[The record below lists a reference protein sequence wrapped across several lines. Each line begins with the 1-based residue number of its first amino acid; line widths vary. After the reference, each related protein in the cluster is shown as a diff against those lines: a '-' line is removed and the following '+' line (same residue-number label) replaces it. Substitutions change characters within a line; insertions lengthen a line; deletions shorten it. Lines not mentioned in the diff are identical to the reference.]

1 MGKWTIDPDHSV
13 AAFAVRHM
21 TIAMVR
27 GQFNKLSGSIYFDPA
42 AVGQSSVEVE
52 IEAASIT
59 TGIPKRDD
67 HLRSPD
73 FFDAGRYP
81 VILFRSTAVAAAG
94 GNRAR
99 VTGDLTLH
107 GTTRTVTFD
116 AEYFGPVKAPY
127 GGETSMGF
135 SASARLN
142 REDFGILWNETLEAG
157 GVMVG
162 NEVQIFL
169 DVEADLAGEQ
179 P

>member
-1 MGKWTIDPDHSV
+1 MEKWNIDSDHSV

-21 TIAMVR
+21 MIAMVR
-27 GQFNKLSGSIYFDPA
+27 GQFNKLSGSICFDPDDA
-42 AVGQSSVEVE
+42 ARSSVEVE

-73 FFDAGRYP
+73 FFDVEKYP
-81 VILFRSTAVAAAG
+81 AVVFRSTAVEATG

-99 VTGDLTLH
+99 VTGELTLH
-107 GTTRTVTFD
+107 GTTRTITFD
-116 AEYFGPVKAPY
+116 AEHFGPVKAPY
-127 GGETSMGF
+127 GGEISRGF
-135 SASARLN
+135 SASTRLN

-169 DVEADLAGEQ
+169 DIEADLAADQ

>member
-1 MGKWTIDPDHSV
+1 MGKWNIDSDHSV

-21 TIAMVR
+21 MIAMVR
-27 GQFNKLSGSIYFDPA
+27 GQFNKLSGSIYFDPDDA
-42 AVGQSSVEVE
+42 ARSSVEVE

-59 TGIPKRDD
+59 TGILKRDD

-73 FFDAGRYP
+73 FFDVEKYP
-81 VILFRSTAVAAAG
+81 AIVFRSTAVEATG
-94 GNRAR
+94 GNRAS
-99 VTGDLTLH
+99 VTGELTLH
-107 GTTRTVTFD
+107 GTTRTITFD

-127 GGETSMGF
+127 GDEISRGF
-135 SASARLN
+135 SASTRLN

-169 DVEADLAGEQ
+169 DIEADLAADQ